1 MEKLK
6 NMDEL
11 IAWSRYTDDKIL
23 KTLSD
28 DESIYIVSYVLKQA
42 ATRNNLEIFK
52 SCMTRLS
59 TEDKEKVNKIY
70 SEFFNVVATEPHPD
84 ASYGEDYKNLRNFV
98 RNVLDTE
105 SIAHFV
111 DIFLEK
117 GKPFYIYLMMSNQN
131 MTAEI
136 LKKVLEYLVYNCHK
150 DEDFK
155 YGNQNFPLTYWDWI
169 FIGIKEFKNL
179 NLDLKYLLVMDVS
192 DDELTE
198 FIIKDDNIEIEPL
211 DEILN
216 ASSEFS
222 EGIINLAINR
232 KSEVKKKLIKS

>member
-70 SEFFNVVATEPHPD
+70 SEFF
-84 ASYGEDYKNLRNFV
+84 
-98 RNVLDTE
+98 
-105 SIAHFV
+105 
-111 DIFLEK
+111 
-117 GKPFYIYLMMSNQN
+117 
-131 MTAEI
+131 
-136 LKKVLEYLVYNCHK
+136 
-150 DEDFK
+150 
-155 YGNQNFPLTYWDWI
+155 
-169 FIGIKEFKNL
+169 
-179 NLDLKYLLVMDVS
+179 
-192 DDELTE
+192 
-198 FIIKDDNIEIEPL
+198 
-211 DEILN
+211 
-216 ASSEFS
+216 
-222 EGIINLAINR
+222 
-232 KSEVKKKLIKS
+232 